1 MFASALRRDR
11 LERTAIGRR
20 AHSRVSLRR
29 GKYARHRLGGMGA
42 DIALDATL
50 RAAAARAR
58 RQVDPEDLRRKI
70 REHRAP
76 LAVCFVV
83 DNSYSVHAEHMVE
96 RVKGLILRLLED
108 AAHHG
113 DKVALVAF
121 KGGVPEAT
129 VALPL
134 TRSATLAARRLEAVP
149 LSGRTPLADALARAR
164 RLLRQELVKHPNAVP
179 LVVAVTDGLPTE
191 PNRPGGDP
199 VGDTL
204 AEARALRRA
213 KIGCAV
219 ADATPPGSRT
229 RRYARELAEAA
240 GGVYL
245 PFERLTAG
253 SPARR
258 NER

>member
-1 MFASALRRDR
+1 
-11 LERTAIGRR
+11 
-20 AHSRVSLRR
+20 
-29 GKYARHRLGGMGA
+29 
-42 DIALDATL
+42 
-50 RAAAARAR
+50 
-58 RQVDPEDLRRKI
+58 
-70 REHRAP
+70 
-76 LAVCFVV
+76 
-83 DNSYSVHAEHMVE
+83 MVE

-134 TRSATLAARRLEAVP
+134 TRSATLAGRRLEAVP

-199 VGDTL
+199 VRDAL

-219 ADATPPGSRT
+219 ADATPPGSMT

-245 PFERLTAG
+245 PFESLTAG
-253 SPARR
+253 SPERR
-258 NER
+258 SGSRGAG